1 MDKAEFD
8 GALSIS
14 LLITLDS
21 LMEDLPDE
29 HKQRFIREYEEED
42 PEEWAEYL
50 EYRREMD
57 LPEL

>member
-1 MDKAEFD
+1 MDNAEFD

-50 EYRREMD
+50 EYRREMGR
-57 LPEL
+57 PEL